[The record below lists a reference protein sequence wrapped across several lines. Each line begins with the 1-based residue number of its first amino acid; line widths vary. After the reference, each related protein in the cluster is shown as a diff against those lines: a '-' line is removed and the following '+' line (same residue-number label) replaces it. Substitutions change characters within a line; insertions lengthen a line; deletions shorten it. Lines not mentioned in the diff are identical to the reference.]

1 MSDTDSVFS
10 TGTFSEK
17 DLTYLLDCLMK
28 AMQVQHKPEAANS
41 STKELPSGDTTGT
54 AK

>member
-1 MSDTDSVFS
+1 MSDMDSVFS

-17 DLTYLLDCLMK
+17 DLTHLLDRLMK
-28 AMQVQHKPEAANS
+28 AMQVQNKTEAANS
-41 STKELPSGDTTGT
+41 LLKEPPSGDTTGT